1 MNEKK
6 KIYFINIIFLGES
19 GVGKSSI
26 INRLLGLEFN
36 MNIPTTVSSP
46 ILHLFKNYK
55 ILNEEEDD
63 SEISI
68 RIWDTAGQEK
78 FQSLC
83 TNYVKK
89 ADIIVFVRDNQ
100 QEKFEIWF
108 KFVENIIDIRSK
120 KIFYLLNKTDLIS
133 DKEKYKIYHEL
144 HELNRKNKHN
154 AIVQLVSSKSSEGIF
169 NLKSL
174 IDDKSQ
180 EIIKNEL
187 KKHNYKINIIV
198 CGNSYVGKS
207 CLIERIINNNFDENK
222 FTATSHFTT
231 KSKFKYDFKN
241 NFSIIYTYYDTSG
254 EKKQFELWSNILE
267 KVDIIIFVND
277 KDDLRLNFLS
287 IIKEKIVL
295 SDKKVIFCIN
305 KNDLFSGVEKAQI
318 IKNFEEINFK
328 DLKLKDKPLFLVS
341 AKTSDGIENLIKKI
355 NEYSNEI
362 IEEKKNKLENQNTE
376 ILNLRNSFVLEPKTE
391 KKCLCYN
398 FFV

>member
-36 MNIPTTVSSP
+36 MNIQSTVSHP

-55 ILNEEEDD
+55 ISKEEEEEDD

-68 RIWDTAGQEK
+68 RIWDTAGQERY
-78 FQSLC
+78 QSLC
-83 TNYVKK
+83 TNYIKK

-100 QEKFEIWF
+100 LEKFENWF
-108 KFVENIIDIRSK
+108 KFVENEIDIRSK

-133 DKEKYKIYHEL
+133 DEKKYKIYHEL

-180 EIIKNEL
+180 EIIRNEL

-198 CGNSYVGKS
+198 CGNSNVGKS
-207 CLIERIINNNFDENK
+207 CLIERIINNNFEENK
-222 FTATSHFTT
+222 LTATVLCTI
-231 KSKFKYDFKN
+231 KNKFKYDFKN
-241 NFSIIYTYYDTSG
+241 NFSIFYTYYDTTG
-254 EKKQFELWSNILE
+254 DEKHFGGWSNILE
-267 KVDIIIFVND
+267 EVDIIIFVND
-277 KDDLRLNFLS
+277 KDNLQLNFLS

-305 KNDLFSGVEKAQI
+305 KNDLLSGVEKAQI
-318 IKNFEEINFK
+318 IKNFKEINFK

-376 ILNLRNSFVLEPKTE
+376 ILNLRNSFILEPKT
-391 KKCLCYN
+391 KKKFLCCK
-398 FFV
+398 